1 MDNNTNLK
9 AEETLK
15 EFKIPV
21 NWQVCGEVIIKAKD
35 MESALETAINIE
47 KFEEGLQLPT
57 ESQYIDGSFEI
68 EQDMLLIEELNK
80 DIL

>member
-1 MDNNTNLK
+1 MINNTNLN

-21 NWQVCGEVIIKAKD
+21 IWQVCGEVIIKAKD
-35 MESALETAINIE
+35 IESALETAINIE
-47 KFEEGLQLPT
+47 KFGEGLPLPT
-57 ESQYIDGSFEI
+57 ESEYIDGSFEI
-68 EQDMLLIEELNK
+68 EQDMSLIEFLNK

>member
-1 MDNNTNLK
+1 MINNTNLK
-9 AEETLK
+9 AETLK

-21 NWQVCGEVIIKAKD
+21 TWKVYGEVVIKAKD

-47 KFEEGLQLPT
+47 SFGEGLPLPT
-57 ESQYIDGSFEI
+57 ESEYIDGSFEI